1 MNRESGHESLKTHT
15 RMSLADNNESF
26 KSSHGAQIM
35 SGICVLEKGIV
46 SRTKNSERIET
57 DELMRDLKSQ
67 RDAILRSNRKV
78 TD

>member
-1 MNRESGHESLKTHT
+1 MSRESGHESLKTHT

-26 KSSHGAQIM
+26 KSSHGPQIM

-57 DELMRDLKSQ
+57 DELMRDQKSQ
-67 RDAILRSNRKV
+67 REAILRSNRKV

>member
-1 MNRESGHESLKTHT
+1 
-15 RMSLADNNESF
+15 
-26 KSSHGAQIM
+26 M

-57 DELMRDLKSQ
+57 DELMRDQKSQ
-67 RDAILRSNRKV
+67 REAILRSNRKV